1 MSSAAQEA
9 GPVAGLRTRPTRSR
23 TPRAGVATVAQV
35 PQLTSRQWA
44 IVGGVVAVIVV
55 IIAAVALAGG
65 GDDEPTERA
74 TTSTTTS
81 TSTTSTTTPVEIGRA
96 HVCTPV
102 TNAHLVCRLMLE
114 KKNNTEQ
121 HANIYQKREHE

>member
-74 TTSTTTS
+74 TTTTT
-81 TSTTSTTTPVEIGRA
+81 TAAPTTTTEAAA
-96 HVCTPV
+96 HGYPHTGQPD
-102 TNAHLVCRLMLE
+102 R
-114 KKNNTEQ
+114 
-121 HANIYQKREHE
+121 KRPSLSYSHYCAYSMPY

>member
-81 TSTTSTTTPVEIGRA
+81 TRSEERRVGKECVST
-96 HVCTPV
+96 
-102 TNAHLVCRLMLE
+102 CRYRWSPY
-114 KKNNTEQ
+114 
-121 HANIYQKREHE
+121 H